1 MIDVLIADDHP
12 LIRKGFRQILAEDSD
27 MYTPHEACT
36 GQEVLDKTAE
46 NHFDIILLDI
56 TLPDMNGLDVLKEL
70 KRKHPRIPILIISI
84 HPEEQYAVSAM
95 KAGASGYLTKGS
107 APDELLSA
115 IEKVSG
121 GGKWITPTLADKL
134 AYLIEDEESEIR
146 HGILTMRELQVLY
159 MLASGKTA
167 KEIAGE
173 LFLSNKTIFFYR
185 DRIMKKLDLKSTSD
199 IIRYALRHK
208 IIGIE

>member
-12 LIRKGFRQILAEDSD
+12 LIRKGFRQILAEASD
-27 MYTPHEACT
+27 MYAPHEACT
-36 GQEVLDKTAE
+36 GQEVLDKVAE

-115 IEKVSG
+115 IEKISG
-121 GGKWITPTLADKL
+121 GGKWITQTLADKL
-134 AYLIEDEESEIR
+134 AYLIGDEESEPR
-146 HGILTMRELQVLY
+146 HDTLTTRELQVLY

-185 DRIMKKLDLKSTSD
+185 DRIMKKLDLKNTSD

>member
-12 LIRKGFRQILAEDSD
+12 LIRKGFRQILAEASD

-36 GQEVLDKTAE
+36 GQEVLDSTEEK
-46 NHFDIILLDI
+46 HYDIVLLDI
-56 TLPDMNGLDVLKEL
+56 TLPDMNGLRVLKEL
-70 KRKHPRIPILIISI
+70 KRKHPLIPVLIVSM
-84 HPEEQYAVSAM
+84 HSEEQYAVSAM
-95 KAGASGYLTKGS
+95 KAGASGYLTKKS
-107 APDELLSA
+107 ASEELLSA
-115 IEKVSG
+115 IEKVRG
-121 GGKWITPTLADKL
+121 GGKWITPTLAEKL
-134 AYLIEDEESEIR
+134 AYLIEDDDSAPR
-146 HGILTMRELQVLY
+146 HDSLTTREFQVLC
-159 MLASGKTA
+159 MLASGKTV

-185 DRIMKKLDLKSTSD
+185 DRIKKKLDLKNTSD